1 MPSNVAFKVTGLC
14 DTKSQAITGD
24 IEAKYSDHKNG
35 LVFTETWT
43 TANVLKSQL
52 ELENYLAKGLKL
64 DFATTLAPDTG
75 NKSAVFNAIYKQS
88 GVHTRGAFDM
98 FKLRTTSPMERSP
111 AYAAAIGYNAPEYA
125 VTVRGLNNLNTFAA
139 SHYHRVS
146 PDVEAGAK
154 AVYDTKPTYLDSA
167 AFVKA
172 KINNVGVLALGYMQT
187 LCPGV
192 KVSFGLTLDTQRLNE
207 AIPSGPAHKVG
218 ASFTFEA

>member
-1 MPSNVAFKVTGLC
+1 MLSKDYPIFGTSLEVKTKTPSNVAFKVAGLR

-88 GVHTRGAFDM
+88 GVHTRGAFDV
-98 FKLRTTSPMERSP
+98 FKVTTYFSP
-111 AYAAAIGYNAPEYA
+111 AA
-125 VTVRGLNNLNTFAA
+125 VI
-139 SHYHRVS
+139 RVV
-146 PDVEAGAK
+146 P
-154 AVYDTKPTYLDSA
+154 
-167 AFVKA
+167 
-172 KINNVGVLALGYMQT
+172 
-187 LCPGV
+187 
-192 KVSFGLTLDTQRLNE
+192 
-207 AIPSGPAHKVG
+207 
-218 ASFTFEA
+218 